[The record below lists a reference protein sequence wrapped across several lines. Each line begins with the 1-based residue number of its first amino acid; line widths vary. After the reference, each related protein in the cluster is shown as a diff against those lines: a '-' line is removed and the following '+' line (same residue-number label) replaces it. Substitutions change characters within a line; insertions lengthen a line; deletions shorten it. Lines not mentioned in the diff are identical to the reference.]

1 MSGFFYSTLVL
12 RDLLML
18 SSVSVVILIY
28 IHRFVYLLSCIWT
41 FTLLP
46 VSAAM
51 NRAAINIAVQM
62 SFFSFDIH
70 FFFLLGKYLREELEG
85 HREGIWLAL

>member
-1 MSGFFYSTLVL
+1 MVSCSMRSLCLVSGFFYSTLVL

-28 IHRFVYLLSCIWT
+28 IHRFVYLLSSVWT
-41 FTLLP
+41 FPLLP

-51 NRAAINIAVQM
+51 NRVAINIAVQM
-62 SFFSFDIH
+62 P
-70 FFFLLGKYLREELEG
+70 FFFF
-85 HREGIWLAL
+85 

>member
-28 IHRFVYLLSCIWT
+28 MHRFVYLLSSVWT

-51 NRAAINIAVQM
+51 NRVAINIAVQM
-62 SFFSFDIH
+62 P
-70 FFFLLGKYLREELEG
+70 FFFF
-85 HREGIWLAL
+85 